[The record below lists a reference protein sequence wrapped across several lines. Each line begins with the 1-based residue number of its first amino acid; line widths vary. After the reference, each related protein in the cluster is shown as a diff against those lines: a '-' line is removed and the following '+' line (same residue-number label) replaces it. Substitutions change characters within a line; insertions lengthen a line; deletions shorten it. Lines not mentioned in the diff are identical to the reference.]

1 MIKIKPEGAMLIV
14 FPLPSE
20 ETKLDSGI
28 ITQDFLLTRGQVLE
42 VSKEFEDKYKEGD
55 IILFPEGAGKAIQY
69 QKKSC
74 LWVNGVGF
82 PDGEVFGIVTETKD
96 K

>member
-1 MIKIKPEGAMLIV
+1 MTKIKPEGAMLIV

-20 ETKLDSGI
+20 ETVLDSKI
-28 ITQDFLLTRGQVLE
+28 IVQDFFLLKGEVLE
-42 VSKEFEDKYKEGD
+42 VSPEFENKYKVGD
-55 IILFPEGAGKAIQY
+55 IILFPEDAGKAIQY

-74 LWVNGVGF
+74 LWINGKGF
-82 PDGEVFGIVTETKD
+82 PDGEVFGVVTETKN